1 VDGRIVV
8 RSSLCDSRAARLVD
22 FSFADV
28 AVSTSSGKQLVHSV
42 SGDVRGGRSLAI
54 MGPSGAGKTTLLNT
68 MALEPGV
75 GQRCSGNIALNGS
88 PFTAKLCQ
96 QHCAY
101 CRQHD
106 DLWWAL
112 SAEEHL
118 RFAIALLRRRA
129 DVDDEVKELLGS
141 MGLESCANTRAGNT
155 LFRGLSGGQKRR
167 LSLALALAKDPAVI
181 FLDEPTSGLDAAA
194 ASSIMAFLRQ
204 TARQWNVAMLC
215 TIHQPSASVF
225 AGFDECLILS
235 SGRIAYLGVAARLS
249 AHLDAIGKPV
259 PPYTNPCEH
268 MLELVNA
275 DFSEPATVDAVITAW
290 QQRAPPLV
298 APLKADLPS
307 PRRGNLCRETRR
319 LLRRHSLLIVRDP
332 TLYVGRMAAFMAA
345 GCFFAI
351 IYIKAREREQDQ
363 VLNRVFF
370 LLWLGSVPSM
380 LGAVAVFAL
389 NVELRQVG
397 AEIRDG
403 LYSPFSYLIANTLIQ
418 LPLLVLLAVCAIL
431 VPGYAVGNLDITAF
445 PKMLAIFAAFL
456 WSFECIAQ
464 AMAILTNPLV
474 GLLAFL
480 DVWFIAFLFNGLL
493 IQADDVIWPFK
504 LCFYVLPYRHF
515 ITSILYN
522 EFVDGPTFSG
532 VLPCNA
538 SAGGLCAIRGFYCP
552 ADPTGLSCYGREGVT
567 VLNSLKVNYRSIS
580 TTDTFE
586 ESMLIILAIALYF
599 KLSFAVM
606 LLATTRGGK
615 EPQPAGKGPARIG
628 AAPSAAAPS
637 RAHEKPSAALLLA
650 GVELERKQLAGQI

>member
-1 VDGRIVV
+1 MDGRIVV

-345 GCFFAI
+345 GCFFAT
-351 IYIKAREREQDQ
+351 IYIKAREREQVPADERTSSPVAPPPRSPSLVPDRTLAGPSPQ
-363 VLNRVFF
+363 PR
-370 LLWLGSVPSM
+370 LLPPVAWLGALDARRRRCLRPERRAAP
-380 LGAVAVFAL
+380 GGRGDPRRAVLA
-389 NVELRQVG
+389 
-397 AEIRDG
+397 
-403 LYSPFSYLIANTLIQ
+403 
-418 LPLLVLLAVCAIL
+418 LLVPHRQHAH
-431 VPGYAVGNLDITAF
+431 P
-445 PKMLAIFAAFL
+445 
-456 WSFECIAQ
+456 
-464 AMAILTNPLV
+464 
-474 GLLAFL
+474 
-480 DVWFIAFLFNGLL
+480 
-493 IQADDVIWPFK
+493 
-504 LCFYVLPYRHF
+504 
-515 ITSILYN
+515 
-522 EFVDGPTFSG
+522 
-532 VLPCNA
+532 
-538 SAGGLCAIRGFYCP
+538 
-552 ADPTGLSCYGREGVT
+552 
-567 VLNSLKVNYRSIS
+567 
-580 TTDTFE
+580 
-586 ESMLIILAIALYF
+586 
-599 KLSFAVM
+599 
-606 LLATTRGGK
+606 
-615 EPQPAGKGPARIG
+615 
-628 AAPSAAAPS
+628 AAAP
-637 RAHEKPSAALLLA
+637 RAARRVRHPRARLRRRQPRHHRLPQDGS
-650 GVELERKQLAGQI
+650 